1 MVPLTRSLDVELH
14 VWVTVCRVPLMDG
27 MMYEQGFQRYVVAEM
42 AVLVL
47 SKSVKLL
54 WEYCVNTVFEYLIGC
69 IGCIRFDLNMQTI
82 DD

>member
-1 MVPLTRSLDVELH
+1 
-14 VWVTVCRVPLMDG
+14 MDG
-27 MMYEQGFQRYVVAEM
+27 MMYEQGFRRYVVAEM